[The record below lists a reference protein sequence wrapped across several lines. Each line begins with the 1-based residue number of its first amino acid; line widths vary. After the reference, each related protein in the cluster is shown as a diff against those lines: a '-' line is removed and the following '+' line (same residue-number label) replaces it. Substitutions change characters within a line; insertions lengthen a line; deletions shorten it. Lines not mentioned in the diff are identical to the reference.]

1 MTSAVAELLRGP
13 ITFQAADGTTVH
25 SPLIEAGVN
34 GVDALFVLDTGSDV
48 HLLTTETAERAGLR
62 LEPGEEGTDHAGTSM
77 PSWPAGDVELTFTGL
92 TLTLRDV
99 VIPAPPPFPSRGIG
113 GILSPQHL
121 DARARIM
128 IDLVGDE
135 LTFVDG
141 TPDEV
146 TAWLAARSPEL
157 TTLVLE
163 RDGTTATPVVAGAID
178 PFPET
183 AVMLNTGG
191 RGTEFDETVVPDLAV
206 GEQERHPP
214 ALVGMEVLRG
224 TVFALDSDPGGV
236 VTWQLGGT
244 T

>member
-1 MTSAVAELLRGP
+1 V
-13 ITFQAADGTTVH
+13 
-25 SPLIEAGVN
+25 
-34 GVDALFVLDTGSDV
+34 
-48 HLLTTETAERAGLR
+48 
-62 LEPGEEGTDHAGTSM
+62 
-77 PSWPAGDVELTFTGL
+77 
-92 TLTLRDV
+92 TLRDVV

-128 IDLVGDE
+128 IDLVRDE

-157 TTLVLE
+157 TTLALE
-163 RDGTTATPVVAGAID
+163 RDGRTATPVVAGAID

-191 RGTEFDETVVPDLAV
+191 RGTEFDETGVPGLAV
-206 GEQERHPP
+206 GEQERLGGGVSGVDVVGTRAGGQVLVVGGAKVEVASLAVRREMGHPP
-214 ALVGMEVLRG
+214 AFVGMDVLRG
-224 TVFALDSDPGGV
+224 TVLALDSHPGGV